1 MRQPACAITHDTS
14 GGVNADPIAM
24 PTMSAENDSAR
35 RDEGSQLATA
45 REASG

>member
-1 MRQPACAITHDTS
+1 MRQPACTMTHDTS

-24 PTMSAENDSAR
+24 PTINAENDNAR
-35 RDEGSQLATA
+35 RDEGNQLATA